1 MSKLMV
7 IPNKKEDI
15 NIILNKDI
23 EGIILGVKDLSIYE
37 LSLDIDDIIE
47 IASTT
52 DKKEVGEY
60 ACDGQLPV
68 VDIEH
73 LAHRRFF
80 AEERFGELAADD
92 DAVPSRQH
100 VTGIALLQFDREHM
114 EERRVDAV
122 DRYLHIFLA
131 DT

>member
-1 MSKLMV
+1 MAIHIRFYTPKV
-7 IPNKKEDI
+7 IR
-15 NIILNKDI
+15 I
-23 EGIILGVKDLSIYE
+23 ENACNQLRSAEYAVR
-37 LSLDIDDIIE
+37 
-47 IASTT
+47 
-52 DKKEVGEY
+52 EVGEY

-92 DAVPSRQH
+92 DAVPGRQH